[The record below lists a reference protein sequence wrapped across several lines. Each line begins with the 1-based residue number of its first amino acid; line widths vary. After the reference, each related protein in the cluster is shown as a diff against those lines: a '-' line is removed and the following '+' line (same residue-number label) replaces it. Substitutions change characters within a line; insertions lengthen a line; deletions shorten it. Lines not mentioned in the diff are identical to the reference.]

1 MELKVQKANALLA
14 FQKAGKEAR
23 QVLCDIFG
31 RDTFEP
37 FKFEDLDEVEKKVI
51 AAYSRLRAKAKEKRG
66 SWTPDFTNSNQAK
79 YFPWFKYKDG
89 VGFVVAGTDSYW
101 AYASTD
107 VGSRLCFPTS
117 EMAIEFAKENSEDY
131 NTILSN

>member
-37 FKFEDLDEVEKKVI
+37 FKYEDLDEIEQKVV

-66 SWTPDFTNSNQAK
+66 SWTPDFTNSNQSK
-79 YFPWFKYKDG
+79 YFPWFKFKVG
-89 VGFVVAGTDSYW
+89 VGFVVDGTHTTW
-101 AYASTD
+101 TGTGTD